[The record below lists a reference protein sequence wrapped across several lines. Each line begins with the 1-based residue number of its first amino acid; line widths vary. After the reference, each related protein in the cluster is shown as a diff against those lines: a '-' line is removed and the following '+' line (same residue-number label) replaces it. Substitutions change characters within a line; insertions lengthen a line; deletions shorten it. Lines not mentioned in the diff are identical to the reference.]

1 MPLYSYKAVN
11 TQGEIE
17 QGQSHASNQQAML
30 EQLQQKGWIP
40 LEIYKQGEKKFLGIR
55 ISDSAI
61 KLSDKDILIF
71 TDELSTLLSSG
82 LPLDRSLRI
91 LMDLTRDNKLLHRI
105 IGQVL
110 HEVKGG
116 ASLADA
122 LEQQPGLFGRFYLN
136 MIRAGETGG
145 DLAEVLKRLAV
156 YLEQHQALKNSVATA
171 LIYPAILLI
180 MSLSS
185 LFVMLT
191 FVVPQFSEMFESA
204 GKALPLPTQIV
215 VALAD
220 FLQRWWGVL
229 LFILFAVGV
238 YFRQQWT
245 DPEQKKIWDVRLLKL
260 PLLGEILVQKE
271 MANLSRTLG
280 TLLGNG
286 VSMLKALSIVR
297 ETVSNS
303 AVADTLDAALL
314 KLKHGKSL
322 SAALAESAFFPQLA
336 VQMIRMGEESGRLD
350 EMLLRLADNYDKH
363 LRTAIERMLALL
375 EPALIIILGLMIA
388 GIIVSILLA
397 ILSVNDLAI

>member
-17 QGQSHASNQQAML
+17 HGQSHASNQQAML

-40 LEIYKQGEKKFLGIR
+40 LEIHKQGEQKFLGIR
-55 ISDSAI
+55 FSDAAI
-61 KLSDKDILIF
+61 KLSDKDILVF
-71 TDELSTLLSSG
+71 TDELATLLSSG

-91 LMDLTRDNKLLHRI
+91 LMDLTQDNKILNRI

-110 HEVKGG
+110 HDVKSG

-122 LEQQPGLFGRFYLN
+122 LERQPGLFGRFYLN

-156 YLEQHQALKNSVATA
+156 YLEQNQALKNSVATA

-220 FLQRWWGVL
+220 FLQRWWGAL
-229 LFILFAVGV
+229 LFFLVAMGV

-245 DPEQKKIWDVRLLKL
+245 DPEQKKIWDARFLKW

-303 AVADTLDAALL
+303 AVADTLDTALL
-314 KLKHGKSL
+314 HLKQGKSL

-375 EPALIIILGLMIA
+375 EPALIIILGL
-388 GIIVSILLA
+388 LC
-397 ILSVNDLAI
+397 

>member
-17 QGQSHASNQQAML
+17 QGQSHASTEQAML

-40 LEIYKQGEKKFLGIR
+40 LEIHKQGEKKFLGIR
-55 ISDSAI
+55 FSDAAI

-71 TDELSTLLSSG
+71 TDELATLLSSG

-91 LMDLTRDNKLLHRI
+91 LMDLTRENKILNRI

-156 YLEQHQALKNSVATA
+156 YLEQNQALKNSVATA

-229 LFILFAVGV
+229 LFFLVAMGV

-245 DPEQKKIWDVRLLKL
+245 DPDQRKIWDARLLKW

-303 AVADTLDAALL
+303 AVADTLDTALL
-314 KLKHGKSL
+314 QLKQGKSL
-322 SAALAESAFFPQLA
+322 SAAVAESAFFPQLA

>member
-40 LEIYKQGEKKFLGIR
+40 LEIHKQGEKKFLGIR

-110 HEVKGG
+110 HEVKVG

-314 KLKHGKSL
+314 QLKHGKSL

>member
-40 LEIYKQGEKKFLGIR
+40 LEIHKQGEKKFLGIR

>member
-40 LEIYKQGEKKFLGIR
+40 LEIHKQGKKKFLGIR
-55 ISDSAI
+55 FSDAAI
-61 KLSDKDILIF
+61 KLSGKDILVF
-71 TDELSTLLSSG
+71 TDELATLLSSG

-91 LMDLTRDNKLLHRI
+91 LMDLTRDNKILNRI

-110 HEVKGG
+110 HDVKSG

-122 LEQQPGLFGRFYLN
+122 LERQPGLFSRFYLN

-145 DLAEVLKRLAV
+145 DLAEVLNRLAV
-156 YLEQHQALKNSVATA
+156 YLEQNQALKNSVATA

-185 LFVMLT
+185 LFVMLI

-220 FLQRWWGVL
+220 LLQRWWGAL
-229 LFILFAVGV
+229 LFFLVAMGV

-245 DPEQKKIWDVRLLKL
+245 DPEQKKIWDARFLRM

-303 AVADTLDAALL
+303 AVADTLDTALL
-314 KLKHGKSL
+314 QLKQGKSL
-322 SAALAESAFFPQLA
+322 SAALAESVFFPQLA